1 MEKTVRGEATQVA
14 LDNVTPL
21 LLPWVS
27 DPWGRL
33 RPPVSVEAMRLSAE
47 LAGATYGMAVD
58 RWMRAGW
65 QDVTIQVDGDL
76 TAIPETER
84 RERRAIG
91 WLTDQWRLH
100 RVRAKIRQRNPVGQ
114 VFGALRQIE
123 RSDTGKVL
131 VMLHPAPDG
140 RYVVAV
146 SFMGTGGRFYDWFS
160 NFRMVAEN
168 GVHKGFLQLTEQFE
182 RNETEIDFPETARAL
197 GVERLTLRHILEE
210 MKSPNS
216 RFALWLTGHSQGGA
230 LMQVYAMRKIHL
242 DGVLMTNMVGY
253 GFASPSVLDGA
264 TTLDPAAFPLY
275 HVVNSDDVVPRMGGQ
290 MHLGALLVYQTTEAL
305 RERCYAWPMDAE
317 SVHRRALVSRVVA
330 WMRDTPSSIEA
341 AIAYLNVLRE
351 HDPEEIIAGLG
362 LVETKLP
369 IRRLVAAADTRADAL
384 LRYIA
389 RHLAAAYLSITGERV
404 DPARVAEIQTL
415 LQALVDEMGIRA
427 FSDALTQ
434 LTSRPHSMTAKDGA
448 SMAPYV
454 YITLHGVEALVPAIW
469 QASRPPQLLVAG
481 VTRGEEVHAVSGLYN
496 RRRAAPS
503 RRQARTRYQPLPR
516 VGGMRRSV
524 PTLMPGA
531 AQPNERMIHPRGN

>member
-1 MEKTVRGEATQVA
+1 MDRTVRGEATQVA

-65 QDVTIQVDGDL
+65 RDVTIQVDGDL
-76 TAIPETER
+76 TAIPEKER

-91 WLTDQWRLH
+91 WLADQWRLH
-100 RVRAKIRQRNPVGQ
+100 RIRAKIRQRNPVGQ
-114 VFGALRQIE
+114 VIGALRQIE

-140 RYVVAV
+140 HYVVAV

-242 DGVLMTNMVGY
+242 DGVLMTNLVGY

-290 MHLGALLVYQTTEAL
+290 MHLGALLVYQTTDEL
-305 RERCYAWPMDAE
+305 RKRCYAWPMDAE
-317 SVHRRALVSRVVA
+317 SVRRRVLVSRAVA

-341 AIAYLNVLRE
+341 VIAYLNVLRE

-362 LVETKLP
+362 LVEAKLP
-369 IRRLVAAADTRADAL
+369 VRRLIAAADTRVDAL

-389 RHLAAAYLSITGERV
+389 RHLGAAYLSITGERLN
-404 DPARVAEIQTL
+404 PSRVAEIQTL
-415 LQALVDEMGIRA
+415 LRALVDDMGVKA

-434 LTSRPHSMTAKDGA
+434 LTSQPHSMTAKGGA
-448 SMAPYV
+448 AMSPYA
-454 YITLHGVEALVPAIW
+454 YIVLHGMEELVPAIW
-469 QASRPPQLLVAG
+469 QAGRPPQLLVAG
-481 VTRGEEVHAVSGLYN
+481 VARAEEVRAASGLYN
-496 RRRAAPS
+496 RRKAAPP
-503 RRQARTRYQPLPR
+503 RRTARTRYQRLPR
-516 VGGMRRSV
+516 SGGARRRL
-524 PTLMPGA
+524 PTLTPGTMR
-531 AQPNERMIHPRGN
+531 PSERVIRPRG